1 MSDPVSELRVQT
13 KDIRAEIDRFEGQA
27 AIVLALGLTLSVL
40 SYVILMQA
48 LL

>member
-13 KDIRAEIDRFEGQA
+13 KDIRTESDRFEGQA
-27 AIVLALGLTLSVL
+27 AIVLALALTLSVL